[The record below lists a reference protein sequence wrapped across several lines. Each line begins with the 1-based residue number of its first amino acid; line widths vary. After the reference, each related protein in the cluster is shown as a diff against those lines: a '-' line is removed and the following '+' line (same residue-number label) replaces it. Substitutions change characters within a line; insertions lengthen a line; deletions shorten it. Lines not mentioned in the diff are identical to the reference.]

1 MQFKNKKTI
10 VVLTISIVLGSITM
24 SHAAASVEWN
34 VQKTLQLESAPVDV
48 AVSADGKQIFVLT
61 EQGQILI
68 YASGGPFLDKIDV
81 GNQFDHIKVGPG
93 GDYLVLNSRKNKS
106 VQVITLD
113 FIQDINVSGS
123 PFKGSE
129 NAPVVVAV
137 FDDFE

>member
-1 MQFKNKKTI
+1 
-10 VVLTISIVLGSITM
+10 
-24 SHAAASVEWN
+24 
-34 VQKTLQLESAPVDV
+34 
-48 AVSADGKQIFVLT
+48 VLT

>member
-48 AVSADGKQIFVLT
+48 AVSPDGKQIFVLT

-68 YASGGPFLDKIDV
+68 YASGGSFSDKIDV

-93 GDYLVLNSRKNKS
+93 GDSLILNSRKNKS

>member
-24 SHAAASVEWN
+24 SDAAASVEWN

-93 GDYLVLNSRKNKS
+93 DDYLVLNSRKNKS